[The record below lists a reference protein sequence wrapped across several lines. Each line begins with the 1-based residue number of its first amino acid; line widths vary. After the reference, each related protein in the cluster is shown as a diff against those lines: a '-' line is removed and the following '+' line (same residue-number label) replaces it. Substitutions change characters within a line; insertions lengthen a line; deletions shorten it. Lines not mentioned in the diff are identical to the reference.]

1 MGGRD
6 EVRITCSEVYISKKV
21 NSYYRNVQGQL
32 CPTDLCPTVYK
43 CQTFAA
49 DQTIL
54 KIQ

>member
-1 MGGRD
+1 MSGWD

-21 NSYYRNVQGQL
+21 NSYYGNVQRQLKSQSL
-32 CPTDLCPTVYK
+32 CPTLYE
-43 CQTFAA
+43 CQTSAA